1 MTGFDVIQ
9 VTTLSE
15 ELLSLIFWAS
25 ALGGSGLAVLVMAKW
40 WGRPQHGDE
49 VAKAVSAARQKAAR
63 SAHDER
69 ATEMRD

>member
-40 WGRPQHGDE
+40 WGPQHGDE
-49 VAKAVSAARQKAAR
+49 VAKAVSAARRKAAR
-63 SAHDER
+63 SARGER
-69 ATEMRD
+69 ATEMSD